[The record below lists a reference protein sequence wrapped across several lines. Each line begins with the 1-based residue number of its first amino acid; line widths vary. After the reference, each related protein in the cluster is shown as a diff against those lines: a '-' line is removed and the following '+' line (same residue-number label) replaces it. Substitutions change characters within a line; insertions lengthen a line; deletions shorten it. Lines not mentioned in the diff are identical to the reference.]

1 MTPDKNTLNMSN
13 VNELV
18 RSFIQSKENYHL
30 GILGKVE
37 PVGIHDE
44 VPLQI
49 LIYRGGVVLEQLR
62 RLNDDEENDII
73 VSTCFNFDEV
83 PERWPMERY
92 MDAYD
97 YLNCKEFQSVV
108 STFKFK
114 KFIDMFVKEK

>member
-114 KFIDMFVKEK
+114 KSIDMFVE